1 MNRIG
6 IVGAGAWGTAL
17 SLLVRRAGP
26 ECVIWAR
33 EPEVVKSIN
42 AGHENALFLPGIALD
57 GALRATGEL
66 GDLAGCDAVLL
77 VAPAQ
82 HMRTLTS
89 RLAPILGLDVPV
101 VICAKGIEQETLA
114 LMTEIVAET
123 LPGRPLA
130 VLSGPTFAAEV
141 AADLPTAVTLAMS
154 ATAPAVAGAMSA
166 TAPAVAGAMSATAPA
181 VAGAMSATAP
191 AMAGAMSATAP
202 AEAVA
207 AAIGNAK
214 FRIYHSDDLI
224 GAEIGGAV
232 KNVIAIA
239 CGIIEGQQFGNNAR
253 AALITRG
260 LAEMTRLSL
269 AKGGRAETMM
279 GLCGLG
285 DLTLTCASEQS
296 RNFSLGAALGRGE
309 SLDDVLGARRS
320 VAEGVFSAAATTQLA
335 AKLGIEMPIAEAVDA
350 ILTGAESI
358 DAAIT
363 ALLARPTGSEHGT
376 ERG

>member
-33 EPEVVKSIN
+33 EPEVVDSIN

-57 GALRATGEL
+57 PSVRATGEL
-66 GDLAGCDAVLL
+66 ADMAGCDAVLL

-82 HMRTLTS
+82 HMRTVTS
-89 RLAPILGLDVPV
+89 RLAPILGRDVPV
-101 VICAKGIEQETLA
+101 VVCAKGIEQETLA
-114 LMTEIVAET
+114 LMTEIVTET
-123 LPGRPLA
+123 LAGRPLA

-141 AADLPTAVTLAMS
+141 AADLPTAVTLATDG
-154 ATAPAVAGAMSA
+154 AAPAGAL
-166 TAPAVAGAMSATAPA
+166 
-181 VAGAMSATAP
+181 
-191 AMAGAMSATAP
+191 
-202 AEAVA
+202 A
-207 AAIGNAK
+207 AAIGNPK

-239 CGIIEGQQFGNNAR
+239 CGIIEGQRFGNNAR

-309 SLDDVLGARRS
+309 ALADVVGARRT

-335 AKLGIEMPIAEAVDA
+335 TRRGIEMPIAEAVDA

-358 DAAIT
+358 GAAIT
-363 ALLARPTGSEHGT
+363 ALLARPTGSEHGNAH
-376 ERG
+376 GNA